1 MPEYTYL
8 LETRLSAAQ
17 KNALAQ
23 VRDAA
28 REAGMVVFLAGGAV
42 RDLTTG
48 SSVRDLDFAVQGNA
62 LDLLKALEARG
73 ATLWGR
79 HEPSRSL
86 FLWFPGSVRVEVSST
101 RTEAFPK
108 PGKPVY
114 TWSGIVDDLYRRD
127 FTVNAMAL
135 SLNEGS
141 YGLLLDPLNGVADT
155 EARQLRL
162 VSNYGFI
169 EDPSRLL
176 RAMRLS
182 RRMGWAMEERTEA
195 RYQNA
200 KEADN
205 FEDISDFHRGYELE
219 EIAIEEDALST
230 LKAYEAEGWMQKLFP
245 DWSSSQADTAALD
258 NLHRARIQLLMQ
270 GIAPDLTAA
279 HLELLTAKM
288 KPEWKTA
295 LKQRMVRT
303 GLIAA
308 WESLDTAAKDFAK
321 LLTGKEMAVP
331 SAAWKLFHSHAAEP
345 VLWLAYTGKGA
356 AETKF
361 KQMFTVWPEVAK
373 KVPVTMM
380 SELRITPELP
390 VYEELLHELF
400 LQQIDGKLETDE
412 QMRAF
417 LETYS
422 PPAPPPPVS
431 VKRTRAKKSAAKGKR
446 KGAER
451 EPEIDP
457 EDEPAHEDHDDDEG
471 PDEER
476 DREADHDTDDD
487 DQDAAEE
494 DLPKGPPSRMKKTVE
509 TAAPVKS
516 ETVKKVPPVMPEPV
530 KKAALSKAEA
540 ASARDKASASD
551 VNLEGVD
558 LSAMLERIQ
567 GTAASKKSPAK
578 STTKPAAAEKQGTPA
593 PSAKAAPGTTPPLK
607 AAAKPD
613 PAKATHSVTA
623 KTKSAANSAP
633 VNAKKPVPAKPAVK
647 SDASAKSAKP
657 AGKHLAVTKSAAK
670 VPAKHAPTKTVAK
683 PAVNVSRS
691 VKNPIHEPP
700 TPGKKSSQAKA
711 APVQAKKKTAPA
723 TPAHKKAAPAKT
735 ATAKAGHGKPHVQAP
750 AKRQAKPIAKK
761 PAKR

>member
-17 KNALAQ
+17 QHALAQ

-62 LDLLKALEARG
+62 LDLQKALEGRG

-182 RRMGWAMEERTEA
+182 RRMGWAMEERTQA

-205 FEDISDFHRGYELE
+205 FGDISDFRRGYELE
-219 EIAIEEDALST
+219 EIAIEEDALAT
-230 LKAYEAEGWMQKLFP
+230 LKAYEAEGWMQKLFA
-245 DWSSSQADTAALD
+245 DWHSSDADSTALD
-258 NLHRARIQLLMQ
+258 SLHRARIQLLMQ
-270 GIAPDLTAA
+270 GIAPDLSAA

-288 KPEWKTA
+288 KPEARDA
-295 LKQRMVRT
+295 LKQRMVRP

-308 WESLDTAAKDFAK
+308 WEGLDAAAKDFAR
-321 LLTGKEMAVP
+321 LITGKEMAVP
-331 SAAWKLFHSHAAEP
+331 SASWKLFHSHAAEP

-356 AETKF
+356 AEAKF
-361 KQMFTVWPEVAK
+361 KQMFTIWPEVAK
-373 KVPVTMM
+373 KVPVAMM

-390 VYEELLHELF
+390 AYADLLHELF

-422 PPAPPPPVS
+422 PPAPPPPVNL
-431 VKRTRAKKSAAKGKR
+431 KRTRAKKSAAKGKR

-451 EPEIDP
+451 EPVSDL
-457 EDEPAHEDHDDDEG
+457 EDEASPDDQDGHDEDPDDE
-471 PDEER
+471 
-476 DREADHDTDDD
+476 DHDTDTEGDGPDSDD
-487 DQDAAEE
+487 VKDDVDDEDDEDSPRPPTPRTKKAATK
-494 DLPKGPPSRMKKTVE
+494 PAPPAAPVKAVPEKK
-509 TAAPVKS
+509 AAPVKS
-516 ETVKKVPPVMPEPV
+516 AQGISESG
-530 KKAALSKAEA
+530 KKAPLSKAEA
-540 ASARDKASASD
+540 ASARQKASAGEI
-551 VNLEGVD
+551 NLEGVD
-558 LSAMLERIQ
+558 LSAVLGRIQ
-567 GTAASKKSPAK
+567 GAGAPKPSSAKSNAKPAAEAAAKLAPPVKSAAKPAAPETTSQAGGKAKHAAPSSPPAAKTPATVKSSAKPAASATMAPVKSA
-578 STTKPAAAEKQGTPA
+578 STNAAKPAAAKAPA
-593 PSAKAAPGTTPPLK
+593 
-607 AAAKPD
+607 
-613 PAKATHSVTA
+613 
-623 KTKSAANSAP
+623 
-633 VNAKKPVPAKPAVK
+633 
-647 SDASAKSAKP
+647 
-657 AGKHLAVTKSAAK
+657 
-670 VPAKHAPTKTVAK
+670 KTVAK
-683 PAVNVSRS
+683 SVGSVTRS
-691 VKNPIHEPP
+691 AGKPSPKAP
-700 TPGKKSSQAKA
+700 TPAKKAAQAKSIPAPKKSAPAKSVPQQKKTA
-711 APVQAKKKTAPA
+711 APAPKKAPPVKAPAKKQAKKS
-723 TPAHKKAAPAKT
+723 
-735 ATAKAGHGKPHVQAP
+735 
-750 AKRQAKPIAKK
+750 AKR
-761 PAKR
+761 